1 MQECLAKSRRI
12 KSPLMLRPSRCVLAG
27 VAAILMTAATGAV
40 ASEPEDCQLATPEA
54 QRVAAVLA
62 SGAST
67 PYRGTILVEYSGK
80 REFVAVEESGATG
93 QLILRHLNRAANA
106 APEVRQINSL
116 PARTPCLLAN
126 FYGFSIDSGQIV
138 AGRETYRLSVRPKDT
153 LRLGY
158 VMDVD
163 RATDVPL
170 RVLTLTPEGQMLE
183 RFEFAQFEPREVQPP
198 SPRQKQS
205 IQQPSMGFG
214 LASLPPGFRVIDSGI
229 SPVEYWLLSDGL
241 AAMSVYV
248 EPRAQTVKP
257 GEGVVVR
264 GATLT
269 YTKGTTEQTQVTVV
283 GEVPVT
289 TARLVAEAVRSSEAP

>member
-1 MQECLAKSRRI
+1 
-12 KSPLMLRPSRCVLAG
+12 MLRSSRCVLA
-27 VAAILMTAATGAV
+27 VLAVVITTAATGVSA
-40 ASEPEDCQLATPEA
+40 ADPEGCQLADSQA

-62 SGAST
+62 SGTSIS
-67 PYRGTILVEYSGK
+67 YRGTILVEYSGK
-80 REFVAVEESGATG
+80 REFVAVEESGASG
-93 QLILRHLNRAANA
+93 QLVLRHLNRAANA
-106 APEVRQINSL
+106 EAEIRRVNAL
-116 PARTPCLLAN
+116 PDRTPCLLGN
-126 FYGFSIDSGQIV
+126 FYGFSLDGGQTV

-170 RVLTLTPEGQMLE
+170 RVVTLTPEGQMIE
-183 RFEFAQFEPREVQPP
+183 RFEFAEFKPVATIPGSAIEQHIVQE
-198 SPRQKQS
+198 S
-205 IQQPSMGFG
+205 SMRFS
-214 LASLPPGFRVIDSGI
+214 LSALPPGFRVVNSGVT
-229 SPVEYWLLSDGL
+229 PVEHWLLSDGL

-248 EPRAQTVKP
+248 EPRSQGVKP

-269 YTKGTTEQTQVTVV
+269 YTRGTLEQALVTVV

-289 TARLVAEAVRSSEAP
+289 TARLVAEAVRTKEEL